1 MIRCRSSNCGSLCR
15 HGGCRKVGVWD
26 VGC

>member
-15 HGGCRKVGVWD
+15 HGGCRKMGVWG